1 MSGATGYNVKRST
14 SSGGPYTTVGPNVT
28 PASFTD
34 SGLTNG
40 TTYYYVVSALNA
52 GGESANSAQVSATP
66 AAPPGAPTNVTAT
79 AGNAQVT
86 LSWTAVSG
94 ATGYNVKRSTTSGGP
109 YTTVGPN
116 VTPTSFTDSGL
127 TNGTTYYY
135 VVSALNAGGESA
147 NSAQVSATPVV
158 PLSTLTLSPTTV
170 IGGGTSTGTVT
181 LTAPA
186 PTGGA
191 TVTLSSSNT
200 AAATVPGSVLVA
212 AGASTATFTVTSK
225 AVTASTAVTISA
237 TYGITKTA
245 ILSSG
250 CC

>member
-1 MSGATGYNVKRST
+1 AVERWDVPIASFTDSGLTNGTTYYYVVSALNAGGESANSAQANATPVAPPGAPGNLTATAGNAQVTLSWTAVSGATGYNVKRST

-34 SGLTNG
+34 SGLTNS
-40 TTYYYVVSALNA
+40 TTYYYVVTALNA

-66 AAPPGAPTNVTAT
+66 VAAPGAPSNLTAT

-94 ATGYNVKRSTTSGGP
+94 ATGYNVKRSTSSGGP

-135 VVSALNAGGESA
+135 
-147 NSAQVSATPVV
+147 
-158 PLSTLTLSPTTV
+158 
-170 IGGGTSTGTVT
+170 
-181 LTAPA
+181 
-186 PTGGA
+186 
-191 TVTLSSSNT
+191 
-200 AAATVPGSVLVA
+200 
-212 AGASTATFTVTSK
+212 
-225 AVTASTAVTISA
+225 
-237 TYGITKTA
+237 
-245 ILSSG
+245 
-250 CC
+250 